1 MDTMSETFPLSR
13 NPHRVPDG
21 LTASRSPGSET
32 PASTEQPRRTHP
44 SGHAIL
50 TDEEIRNLERENLVR
65 ALEVCDWRIQGGHGA
80 AELLGV
86 RPSTLRDRM
95 RAFGIQRPA

>member
-1 MDTMSETFPLSR
+1 MDTMSATLPHSR
-13 NPHRVPDG
+13 NPHQIHNG
-21 LTASRSPGSET
+21 LAAAGKPGSDVPE
-32 PASTEQPRRTHP
+32 SVERPRRTHP

-65 ALEVCDWRIQGGHGA
+65 ALEVCNWRIQGAQGA

-95 RAFGIQRPA
+95 RAFGIQRPT